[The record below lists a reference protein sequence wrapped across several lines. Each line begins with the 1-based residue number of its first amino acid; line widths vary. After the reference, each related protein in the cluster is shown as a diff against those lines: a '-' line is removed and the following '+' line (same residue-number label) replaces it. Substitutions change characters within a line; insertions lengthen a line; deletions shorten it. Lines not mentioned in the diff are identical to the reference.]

1 MPWLPPHAWD
11 MSYEE
16 DVRYKEEDTCMSYEE
31 EDTCP
36 GCLRTR
42 GLTKLTKAFLLHVV
56 MRLYH
61 MYHMLHV
68 VQRLYLYATCSK

>member
-1 MPWLPPHAWD
+1 MLTKAFVLHVV
-11 MSYEE
+11 M
-16 DVRYKEEDTCMSYEE
+16 RMSYEE

-68 VQRLYLYATCSK
+68 VQRLYLYATCSKGK